1 MQALAQAAA
10 LVLVLEP
17 VQVRELVSA
26 VEPLELEL
34 VSAVKPLVLVLEQ
47 VQVLELAVEP
57 LAQAREPPLVRE
69 PAQQSE
75 LAAVPESPQSQEP
88 AVKPERVREPRVS
101 RQLELQQ
108 HRLPTAAQERPPYLP
123 ALPMKAP
130 YWGVPA

>member
-1 MQALAQAAA
+1 M
-10 LVLVLEP
+10 
-17 VQVRELVSA
+17 
-26 VEPLELEL
+26 
-34 VSAVKPLVLVLEQ
+34 SAVKPLVLVLEQ

-75 LAAVPESPQSQEP
+75 LAAVPKQ
-88 AVKPERVREPRVS
+88 ARELRVS
-101 RQLELQQ
+101 RQMELQQ